1 MDKAHLN
8 LIFHISDLAQ
18 SNYLPNHNINPDS
31 ISSFGQLWHFTAPA
45 SSNGLSEQFQ
55 AQSLVY
61 TPSSTGTQVVL
72 AFSMQN
78 KIYSLDAVNG
88 TLYATRDLSTGGE
101 VPFLVTDLP
110 GCYDITPLIGITGT
124 PVIDPSTDTIY
135 FWAKSYVSP
144 SQAGKGWQNGTYRF
158 HAVDAVTL
166 QERPGFPVSLQGHP
180 GM

>member
-1 MDKAHLN
+1 MDKARLN

-18 SNYLPNHNINPDS
+18 SNYLSNHNINPDS

-61 TPSSTGTQVVL
+61 TPSSTGIQVVL

-78 KIYSLDAVNG
+78 KMYSLDAVNG
-88 TLYATRDLSTGGE
+88 TLYATRDLSNGGE

-124 PVIDPSTDTIY
+124 PVIDPSTYTIY
-135 FWAKSYVSP
+135 FWAKSYILP
-144 SQAGKGWQNGTYRF
+144 SQAGKGWQNSTYRF
-158 HAVDAVTL
+158 HVVDVVTL
-166 QERPGFPVSLQGHP
+166 QERPGFPVSLQSHP

>member
-1 MDKAHLN
+1 
-8 LIFHISDLAQ
+8 
-18 SNYLPNHNINPDS
+18 
-31 ISSFGQLWHFTAPA
+31 LWHFTAPA

-110 GCYDITPLIGITGT
+110 GL
-124 PVIDPSTDTIY
+124 
-135 FWAKSYVSP
+135 
-144 SQAGKGWQNGTYRF
+144 
-158 HAVDAVTL
+158 L
-166 QERPGFPVSLQGHP
+166 
-180 GM
+180 